1 MSKIRYSSGF
11 WPEFRDRGSGK
22 THLLCALGQELIR
35 QLERPVYFS
44 PCSLLVQE
52 LLVQELLVGK
62 RDLKLSRVLKRLS
75 KFDVVIR
82 AAVLRDD
89 LSDHERDIIEQRLHA
104 TLKSLAGQEY
114 VTLDDLLRATQL
126 LNVIKRPVVP
136 DQYRATIH
144 GLLRKFHSTAGG
156 GFELA
161 GGFRTYRNSP
171 ASMPGAPDGLD
182 LNWVRSFLRPSRYAD
197 RKWIAAVTLDRLN
210 QLANVSQPTW
220 LEYLYYERTLLA
232 AAILVGLCLFATFS
246 SPIPNIPNNIAVAS
260 RDLK

>member
-1 MSKIRYSSGF
+1 
-11 WPEFRDRGSGK
+11 
-22 THLLCALGQELIR
+22 
-35 QLERPVYFS
+35 
-44 PCSLLVQE
+44 
-52 LLVQELLVGK
+52 
-62 RDLKLSRVLKRLS
+62 
-75 KFDVVIR
+75 
-82 AAVLRDD
+82 
-89 LSDHERDIIEQRLHA
+89 
-104 TLKSLAGQEY
+104 LKSLAGQEY

-136 DQYRATIH
+136 DLYRATIH
-144 GLLRKFHSTAGG
+144 GLLREFHSTAGG

-171 ASMPGAPDGLD
+171 ASMPGAPDATSDAVELMAVYGIPDGLD

-210 QLANVSQPTW
+210 QLPNVTHPTW

-260 RDLK
+260 RELQ